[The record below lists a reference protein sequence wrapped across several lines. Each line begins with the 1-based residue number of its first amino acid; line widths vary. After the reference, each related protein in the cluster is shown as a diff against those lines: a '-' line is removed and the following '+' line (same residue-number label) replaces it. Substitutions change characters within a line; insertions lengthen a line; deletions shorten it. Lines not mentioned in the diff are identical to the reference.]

1 MTQDISNIT
10 IAKPS
15 KNISEL
21 ISKNLEPFH
30 NKNLKE
36 KTILTGFRD
45 FDEMCNGFKLGELI
59 IIGGRPAM
67 GKTQLLINFAINIS
81 KTVPV
86 LFFTLELSDYQLT
99 NLIISTASGISIKKI
114 LDQEFSYNQKNKI
127 VQVEN
132 QLEANEL
139 FVNDKCTSSFSTF
152 NSYCEKEIQENG
164 IKVVIVDYLQ
174 LLTNNSNPIEKELEM
189 SSISQ
194 KLKKIAEQYHIC
206 VIATSQL
213 SRKLESRKGAKQP
226 ILTDLPEFGS
236 ILPYADKVIFL
247 YRPEYYGF
255 EKDGEG
261 YNAKGVAEIILAKN
275 KMGNTGKIKLLIDE
289 DFTSYRDF
297 ENDFNTEAL
306 A

>member
-1 MTQDISNIT
+1 MKQQTYNIA
-10 IAKPS
+10 IGKPS

-21 ISKNLEPFH
+21 ISNNLEPFH

-36 KTILTGFRD
+36 ETILTRFRD
-45 FDEMCNGFKLGELI
+45 FDEMCDGLRLGEFI

-99 NLIISTASGISIKKI
+99 NRIISTASGVSIKKI
-114 LDQEFSYNQKNKI
+114 SEQAFSYNQKNKI
-127 VQVEN
+127 AQVET
-132 QLEANEL
+132 QLKDHQL
-139 FVNDKCTSSFSTF
+139 FVNDMCTSSISTF

-174 LLTNNSNPIEKELEM
+174 LLSTKSNPIELEIEM
-189 SSISQ
+189 SVISET
-194 KLKKIAEQYHIC
+194 LKAIAVQYHVC
-206 VIATSQL
+206 VIAISQL

-236 ILPYADKVIFL
+236 ILPYADKVILL

-261 YNAKGVAEIILAKN
+261 NDAKGVAEIILAKT
-275 KMGNTGKIKLLIDE
+275 KWEILEKLN
-289 DFTSYRDF
+289 F
-297 ENDFNTEAL
+297 
-306 A
+306 